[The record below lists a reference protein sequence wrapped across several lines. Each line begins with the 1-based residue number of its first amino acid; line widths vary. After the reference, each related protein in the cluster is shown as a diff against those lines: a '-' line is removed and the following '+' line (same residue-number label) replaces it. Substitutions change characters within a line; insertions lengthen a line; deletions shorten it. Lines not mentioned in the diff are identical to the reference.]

1 MSLSLEDIIK
11 KNENAHLSLY
21 SERGFTVREVQRCE
35 NCKGECEIE
44 ITEDKGH
51 SEGLVQSTKVCEN
64 CKGSGLME
72 VFVTIVRKPFKPKK
86 NEQRD

>member
-1 MSLSLEDIIK
+1 MGLSLDDIIK

-21 SERGFTVREVQRCE
+21 SDSGFTVREVQRCE

-51 SEGLVQSTKVCEN
+51 SEGLVQRREKCPN

-72 VFVTIVRKPFKPKK
+72 VYVTIIRKPFKPKI
-86 NEQRD
+86 NG